1 MNELRGDGFF
11 LVNAGSWRIVF
22 FFFFGGGEVVCSW
35 EIMDLYYFTAVKIG
49 AVAKAERND
58 FILIVNTTST
68 ILVIRLFLSGL
79 WKNLPVD
86 YCRGG
91 LRSPSQQYPAPCSHG
106 QRVPAR

>member
-1 MNELRGDGFF
+1 MVFF
-11 LVNAGSWRIVF
+11 WLMLVVGGLF
-22 FFFFGGGEVVCSW
+22 FFFFGGGGEVVCSW